1 MPLPNQPTSVPL
13 LDLKSQFIKIKD
25 EIHSAIDGVLETQRF
40 IMGPEVSALEEEIA
54 AYSNCKYG
62 IGVSSGTDALLIS
75 LMALDIK
82 PGDEIITTPY
92 TFFSTAGVI
101 HRVGAKAV
109 FVDIEEETYNIDPQQ
124 IENAITDKTKA
135 IIPVHLYGQCADMDP
150 ILEIAQRRHLAV
162 IEDAAQAIGA
172 EYKER
177 RAGSMGTIGCFSF
190 FPSKNL
196 GGFGDGGMVVTNDE
210 ELRNKLIMLRMHGS
224 EPKYYHSIVGGNFR
238 LDAIQAAIVRVKLK
252 YLDNWSQARQENA
265 ARYNDLFKKAGLD
278 QTKVKLPVIQQNRH
292 IFNQFIISVS
302 KRDQLKEHLMKH
314 NIGTEIY
321 YPVPMHLQKCFEY
334 LDYKKGDFPN
344 SEKAADATLAL
355 PIYAELTV
363 AQQEYVVNSIASF
376 MQ

>member
-1 MPLPNQPTSVPL
+1 MPLSNQPTSVPL
-13 LDLKSQFIKIKD
+13 LDLKSQYYKIKD
-25 EIHSAIDGVLETQRF
+25 EIHAAIDGVLETQHF
-40 IMGPEVSALEEEIA
+40 IMGPEVSSLEEEIA
-54 AYSNCKYG
+54 VYSNCKYG
-62 IGVSSGTDALLIS
+62 VGVTSGTDALLIA

-82 PGDEIITTPY
+82 SGDEIITTPY
-92 TFFSTAGVI
+92 TFFATAGVI

-109 FVDIEEETYNIDPQQ
+109 FVDIDEDTYNIDPRQ
-124 IENAITDKTKA
+124 IEQAITDKTKA
-135 IIPVHLYGQCADMDP
+135 IIPVHLYGQCAAMDP
-150 ILEIAQRRHLAV
+150 ILEIAQRRNLAV

-172 EYKER
+172 EYKEK
-177 RAGSMGTIGCFSF
+177 RAGSMGLMGCFSF

-210 ELRNKLIMLRMHGS
+210 ELNHKLKMLRMHGS

-252 YLDNWSQARQENA
+252 YLDSWTKARQENA

-278 QTKVKLPVIQQNRH
+278 HNIKLPVIQQNRH

-302 KRDQLKEHLMKH
+302 KRDELKECLTKH

-334 LDYKKGDFPN
+334 LDYKKGDFPI
-344 SEKAADATLAL
+344 SEKAADSTLAL
-355 PIYAELTV
+355 PIYAELT
-363 AQQEYVVNSIASF
+363 AEQQEYVVNCIASF
-376 MQ
+376 MD